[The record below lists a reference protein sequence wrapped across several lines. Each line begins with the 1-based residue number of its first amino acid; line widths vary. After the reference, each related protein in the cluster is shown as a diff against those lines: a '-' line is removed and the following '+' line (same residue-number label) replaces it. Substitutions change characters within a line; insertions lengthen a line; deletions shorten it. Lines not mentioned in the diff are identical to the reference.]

1 MTYRCS
7 NRVWGAHTHKYPP
20 PLLIITT
27 YYQVYNH
34 GGDMSISV
42 FGSIGGFIK
51 KSMSAGSS
59 AASALDYSM
68 KTLESQAFMFN
79 IKSQSEAMKDKDA
92 LALLNNY
99 MLTEDDS
106 DNIKKFVT
114 AAKLMNQQQVQTPS
128 NVSSNTLTNN
138 LVRR

>member
-1 MTYRCS
+1 M
-7 NRVWGAHTHKYPP
+7 A
-20 PLLIITT
+20 
-27 YYQVYNH
+27 
-34 GGDMSISV
+34 ISV

-92 LALLNNY
+92 QALLSNY

-106 DNIKKFVT
+106 DNIRKFVT
-114 AAKLMNQQQVQTPS
+114 AAKLMNQQQVQTQTT
-128 NVSSNTLTNN
+128 NVSTNTLI
-138 LVRR
+138 RR

>member
-1 MTYRCS
+1 M
-7 NRVWGAHTHKYPP
+7 AHTHATSIPP
-20 PLLIITT
+20 PIN
-27 YYQVYNH
+27 YYYVLSGIYQPWRCTLA
-34 GGDMSISV
+34 ISV
-42 FGSIGGFIK
+42 FGSIGNFVK

-114 AAKLMNQQQVQTPS
+114 AAKLMNQQQVQTT
-128 NVSSNTLTNN
+128 NVSTNTLI
-138 LVRR
+138 RR

>member
-7 NRVWGAHTHKYPP
+7 INRAWGTHAQVSP
-20 PLLIITT
+20 PLLTITT

-79 IKSQSEAMKDKDA
+79 IKSQSEAMKDA
-92 LALLNNY
+92 MPLLSNY
-99 MLTEDDS
+99 MLSEDDS

-114 AAKLMNQQQVQTPS
+114 AAKLMNQQQVQT
-128 NVSSNTLTNN
+128 NVSPNTLTNN

>member
-1 MTYRCS
+1 M
-7 NRVWGAHTHKYPP
+7 G
-20 PLLIITT
+20 
-27 YYQVYNH
+27 
-34 GGDMSISV
+34 ISV

-79 IKSQSEAMKDKDA
+79 IKSQSEALKDKDA
-92 LALLNNY
+92 MALLNNY

-106 DNIKKFVT
+106 ENIRKFVT
-114 AAKLMNQQQVQTPS
+114 AAKLQQQTQTTNAS
-128 NVSSNTLTNN
+128 TNVLTNN

>member
-1 MTYRCS
+1 M
-7 NRVWGAHTHKYPP
+7 G
-20 PLLIITT
+20 
-27 YYQVYNH
+27 
-34 GGDMSISV
+34 ISV

-99 MLTEDDS
+99 MLSEDDS
-106 DNIKKFVT
+106 DNIRKFVT
-114 AAKLMNQQQVQTPS
+114 AAKLMNQQQQVQTPTNIS
-128 NVSSNTLTNN
+128 TNTLI
-138 LVRR
+138 RR

>member
-1 MTYRCS
+1 MT
-7 NRVWGAHTHKYPP
+7 
-20 PLLIITT
+20 
-27 YYQVYNH
+27 
-34 GGDMSISV
+34 ISV
-42 FGSIGGFIK
+42 FGSIGNFVK

-79 IKSQSEAMKDKDA
+79 IKSQSEAMKNKDT
-92 LALLNNY
+92 LTLLNNY

-114 AAKLMNQQQVQTPS
+114 AAKLMNQQQVQTQS
-128 NVSSNTLTNN
+128 ANISTNTLI
-138 LVRR
+138 RR

>member
-1 MTYRCS
+1 M
-7 NRVWGAHTHKYPP
+7 A
-20 PLLIITT
+20 
-27 YYQVYNH
+27 
-34 GGDMSISV
+34 ISV
-42 FGSIGGFIK
+42 FGSIGNFVK

-79 IKSQSEAMKDKDA
+79 IKTQASALQDKDA
-92 LALLNNY
+92 QALLSNY

-114 AAKLMNQQQVQTPS
+114 AAKLQQQAQTTNQS
-128 NVSSNTLTNN
+128 TISTSTLI
-138 LVRR
+138 RR

>member
-1 MTYRCS
+1 M
-7 NRVWGAHTHKYPP
+7 A
-20 PLLIITT
+20 
-27 YYQVYNH
+27 
-34 GGDMSISV
+34 ISV

-79 IKSQSEAMKDKDA
+79 IKSQSEAMKNKDA

-106 DNIKKFVT
+106 ENIRKFVT
-114 AAKLMNQQQVQTPS
+114 AAKLMNQQQQVQTPS
-128 NVSSNTLTNN
+128 NVSTNTLI
-138 LVRR
+138 RR

>member
-1 MTYRCS
+1 
-7 NRVWGAHTHKYPP
+7 
-20 PLLIITT
+20 
-27 YYQVYNH
+27 
-34 GGDMSISV
+34 MSISV
-42 FGSIGGFIK
+42 FGSIGNFVK

-68 KTLESQAFMFN
+68 KTLESQSFLLN
-79 IKSQSEAMKDKDA
+79 IKSQSEALKNNDA

-106 DNIKKFVT
+106 ENIRKFVT
-114 AAKLMNQQQVQTPS
+114 AAKLMNQQQIQTQS
-128 NVSSNTLTNN
+128 TNTLTNN

>member
-1 MTYRCS
+1 M
-7 NRVWGAHTHKYPP
+7 A
-20 PLLIITT
+20 
-27 YYQVYNH
+27 
-34 GGDMSISV
+34 ISV
-42 FGSIGGFIK
+42 FGSIGNFVK

-79 IKSQSEAMKDKDA
+79 IKTQASALQDKDA
-92 LALLNNY
+92 LTLLNNY

-114 AAKLMNQQQVQTPS
+114 AAKLQQQVQTTNQS
-128 NVSSNTLTNN
+128 TISTSTLI
-138 LVRR
+138 RR

>member
-1 MTYRCS
+1 MGR
-7 NRVWGAHTHKYPP
+7 GAHTHKYPP
-20 PLLIITT
+20 PLTITT
-27 YYQVYNH
+27 YYQVYNT
-34 GGDMSISV
+34 GGDMGISV
-42 FGSIGGFIK
+42 FGSIGNFVK

-79 IKSQSEAMKDKDA
+79 IKSQSEAMKNKDA

-106 DNIKKFVT
+106 ENIRKFVT
-114 AAKLMNQQQVQTPS
+114 AAKLINQQQVQTSS
-128 NVSSNTLTNN
+128 NVLTNN

>member
-1 MTYRCS
+1 M
-7 NRVWGAHTHKYPP
+7 G
-20 PLLIITT
+20 
-27 YYQVYNH
+27 
-34 GGDMSISV
+34 ISV
-42 FGSIGGFIK
+42 FGSIGNFVK

-79 IKSQSEAMKDKDA
+79 IKSQSEAMKNKDA
-92 LALLNNY
+92 LELLNNY

-106 DNIKKFVT
+106 ENIRKFVT

-128 NVSSNTLTNN
+128 TNISTNTLI
-138 LVRR
+138 RR

>member
-1 MTYRCS
+1 M
-7 NRVWGAHTHKYPP
+7 A
-20 PLLIITT
+20 
-27 YYQVYNH
+27 
-34 GGDMSISV
+34 ISV

-79 IKSQSEAMKDKDA
+79 IKTQASALQDKDA
-92 LALLNNY
+92 LTLLNNY

-114 AAKLMNQQQVQTPS
+114 AAKLQQQQQVQTNQS
-128 NVSSNTLTNN
+128 TISTSTLI
-138 LVRR
+138 RR

>member
-1 MTYRCS
+1 MG
-7 NRVWGAHTHKYPP
+7 VVHTRTSIPP
-20 PLLIITT
+20 PLTITT
-27 YYQVYNH
+27 YYQVYNT
-34 GGDMSISV
+34 GGDMGISV
-42 FGSIGGFIK
+42 FGSIGNFVK

-68 KTLESQAFMFN
+68 KTLESQSFLLN

-106 DNIKKFVT
+106 ENIRKFVT
-114 AAKLMNQQQVQTPS
+114 AAKLMNQQQIQTQS
-128 NVSSNTLTNN
+128 TNTLTNN

>member
-1 MTYRCS
+1 M
-7 NRVWGAHTHKYPP
+7 G
-20 PLLIITT
+20 
-27 YYQVYNH
+27 
-34 GGDMSISV
+34 ISV

-59 AASALDYSM
+59 AAWAVDYSM

-106 DNIKKFVT
+106 DNIRKFVT
-114 AAKLMNQQQVQTPS
+114 ASKLKQQTQTTNAS
-128 NVSSNTLTNN
+128 TNILTNN
-138 LVRR
+138 LIRR

>member
-1 MTYRCS
+1 
-7 NRVWGAHTHKYPP
+7 
-20 PLLIITT
+20 
-27 YYQVYNH
+27 
-34 GGDMSISV
+34 MSISV

-99 MLTEDDS
+99 MLSEDDS

-114 AAKLMNQQQVQTPS
+114 AAKLINQQQVQT
-128 NVSSNTLTNN
+128 NVLPNTLTNN

>member
-1 MTYRCS
+1 M
-7 NRVWGAHTHKYPP
+7 A
-20 PLLIITT
+20 
-27 YYQVYNH
+27 
-34 GGDMSISV
+34 ISV
-42 FGSIGGFIK
+42 FGSIGGFVK

-92 LALLNNY
+92 LTLLNNY

-114 AAKLMNQQQVQTPS
+114 AAKLMNQQQVQTTNS
-128 NVSSNTLTNN
+128 TLTNT
-138 LVRR
+138 LIRR

>member
-1 MTYRCS
+1 MG
-7 NRVWGAHTHKYPP
+7 VVHTRTSIPP
-20 PLLIITT
+20 PLIITT
-27 YYQVYNH
+27 YYQVYNT
-34 GGDMSISV
+34 GGTMGISV
-42 FGSIGGFIK
+42 FGSIGNFIK

-79 IKSQSEAMKDKDA
+79 IKSQSEALKNNDA

-106 DNIKKFVT
+106 ENIRKFVT
-114 AAKLMNQQQVQTPS
+114 AAKLINQQQVQTPS
-128 NVSSNTLTNN
+128 NVLTNN